1 MHGLTGGGWKRKRY
15 RPRSKRKLPAG
26 KPQAG
31 APRPT
36 AEPFAT
42 APATDP
48 PTAIDDSSAQCHIK
62 ELRRNVIRSAV
73 RLVGLAASRPN
84 GTKDVRT

>member
-15 RPRSKRKLPAG
+15 RPWSTRKLPVG

-42 APATDP
+42 APAPDP
-48 PTAIDDSSAQCHIK
+48 PRSGLLMLAC
-62 ELRRNVIRSAV
+62 LRW
-73 RLVGLAASRPN
+73 
-84 GTKDVRT
+84 